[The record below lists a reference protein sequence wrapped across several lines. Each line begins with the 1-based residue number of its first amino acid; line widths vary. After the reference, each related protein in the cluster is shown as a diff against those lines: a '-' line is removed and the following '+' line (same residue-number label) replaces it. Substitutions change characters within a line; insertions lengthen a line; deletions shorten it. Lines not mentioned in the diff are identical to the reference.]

1 MDLNNLQFQNFVK
14 SFAGVFDKENLKKLP
29 IYFFFSASFMIIFY
43 ILLYLIFTPTE
54 RDYLVM
60 EENKNDLIKINSSI
74 VNLNVAI
81 NTLKPVYEEQS
92 ALFHNKNEVE
102 ELYRSLSISAVKNN
116 LVISTLA
123 KDSIMPIFEEKDLKK
138 DKVYYYKI
146 PITYEITGDFLSYI
160 KFKKFI
166 SSSNKLINIEKEI
179 ISLNRSDTNGKIIA
193 KGQLSVAGLPYELF

>member
-1 MDLNNLQFQNFVK
+1 MDLNNFQFRNFIK
-14 SFAGVFDKENLKKLP
+14 SLEGVFDKDNLKKLS
-29 IYFFFSASFMIIFY
+29 IYFFSSTSLIIVFY
-43 ILLYLIFTPTE
+43 ILFYLIFAPTE
-54 RDYLVM
+54 RDYLSM
-60 EENKNDLIKINSSI
+60 EENKNNVIKTESSI
-74 VNLNVAI
+74 ENIIVAI
-81 NTLKPVYEEQS
+81 KKLKPVYEKQS

-116 LVISTLA
+116 LVITTLA

-166 SSSNKLINIEKEI
+166 SSSNKLINIEKEV
-179 ISLNRSDTNGKIIA
+179 ISLNKNDTNGKIIA
-193 KGQLSVAGLPYELF
+193 QGQLSVAGLPYELF

>member
-1 MDLNNLQFQNFVK
+1 MDLNNFQFRNFIK
-14 SFAGVFDKENLKKLP
+14 SLEGVFDKDNLKKLS
-29 IYFFFSASFMIIFY
+29 IYFFSSTSLIIVFY
-43 ILLYLIFTPTE
+43 ILFYLIFAPTE
-54 RDYLVM
+54 RDYLSM
-60 EENKNDLIKINSSI
+60 EENKNNVIKTESSI
-74 VNLNVAI
+74 ENIIVGI
-81 NTLKPVYEEQS
+81 KKLKPVYEKQS

-116 LVISTLA
+116 LVITTLA

-179 ISLNRSDTNGKIIA
+179 ISLNKNDTNGKIIA
-193 KGQLSVAGLPYELF
+193 QGQLSVAGLPYELF

>member
-1 MDLNNLQFQNFVK
+1 MDLNNLQFQNFIK
-14 SFAGVFDKENLKKLP
+14 SFAEVFDKENLKKLP
-29 IYFFFSASFMIIFY
+29 IYIFFSASFMIIFY

-54 RDYLVM
+54 RDYLAM

-74 VNLNVAI
+74 ENLNVAI
-81 NTLKPVYEEQS
+81 NTLKPVYDEQS

-123 KDSIMPIFEEKDLKK
+123 KDTIVPIFEEKDLKK

-160 KFKKFI
+160 RFKKFI

-179 ISLNRSDTNGKIIA
+179 ISLNRNDTNGKITA

>member
-1 MDLNNLQFQNFVK
+1 MDLNNFQFRNFIK
-14 SFAGVFDKENLKKLP
+14 SLEGVFDKDNLKKLS
-29 IYFFFSASFMIIFY
+29 IYFFSSTSLIIVFY
-43 ILLYLIFTPTE
+43 ILFYLIFAPTE
-54 RDYLVM
+54 RDYLSM
-60 EENKNDLIKINSSI
+60 EENKNNVIKTESSI
-74 VNLNVAI
+74 ENIIVAI
-81 NTLKPVYEEQS
+81 KKLKPVYEKQS

-116 LVISTLA
+116 LVITTLA

-179 ISLNRSDTNGKIIA
+179 ISLNKNDTNGKIIA
-193 KGQLSVAGLPYELF
+193 QGQLSVAGLPYELF

>member
-1 MDLNNLQFQNFVK
+1 MDLNNFQFRNFIK
-14 SFAGVFDKENLKKLP
+14 SLEGVFDKDNLKKLS
-29 IYFFFSASFMIIFY
+29 IYFFSSTSLIIVFY
-43 ILLYLIFTPTE
+43 ILFYLIFAPTE
-54 RDYLVM
+54 RDYLSM
-60 EENKNDLIKINSSI
+60 EENKNNVIKTESSI
-74 VNLNVAI
+74 ENIIVAI
-81 NTLKPVYEEQS
+81 KKLKPVYEKQS

-116 LVISTLA
+116 LVITTLA

-146 PITYEITGDFLSYI
+146 PITYEITGDFLSDI

-179 ISLNRSDTNGKIIA
+179 ISLNKNDTNGKIIA
-193 KGQLSVAGLPYELF
+193 QGQLSVAGLPYELF

>member
-1 MDLNNLQFQNFVK
+1 MQ
-14 SFAGVFDKENLKKLP
+14 
-29 IYFFFSASFMIIFY
+29 
-43 ILLYLIFTPTE
+43 ILWETTSDTPATK
-54 RDYLVM
+54 V
-60 EENKNDLIKINSSI
+60 
-74 VNLNVAI
+74 
-81 NTLKPVYEEQS
+81 
-92 ALFHNKNEVE
+92 FHNKNEVE

-116 LVISTLA
+116 LVITTLA

-179 ISLNRSDTNGKIIA
+179 ISLNKNDTNGKIIA
-193 KGQLSVAGLPYELF
+193 QGQLSVAGLPYELF

>member
-1 MDLNNLQFQNFVK
+1 MDLNNLQFQNFIK
-14 SFAGVFDKENLKKLP
+14 SFAEVFDKENLKKLP
-29 IYFFFSASFMIIFY
+29 IYIFFSASFMIIFY

-54 RDYLVM
+54 RDYLAM
-60 EENKNDLIKINSSI
+60 EENKNNVIKIKSTI
-74 VNLNVAI
+74 ENLNLAI
-81 NTLKPVYEEQS
+81 NKLKPVYEEQS

-123 KDSIMPIFEEKDLKK
+123 KDTIVPIFEEKDLKK

-179 ISLNRSDTNGKIIA
+179 ISLNRNDTNGKIIA

>member
-1 MDLNNLQFQNFVK
+1 MDLNNLQFQNFIK
-14 SFAGVFDKENLKKLP
+14 SFAEVFDKENLKKLP
-29 IYFFFSASFMIIFY
+29 IYIFFSASFMIIFY

-54 RDYLVM
+54 RDYLAM

-74 VNLNVAI
+74 ENLNVAI
-81 NTLKPVYEEQS
+81 NTLKPVYDEQS

-123 KDSIMPIFEEKDLKK
+123 KDNIVPMFEEKDLKK

-179 ISLNRSDTNGKIIA
+179 ISLNRNDTNGKIIA

>member
-1 MDLNNLQFQNFVK
+1 MDLNNFQFRNFIK
-14 SFAGVFDKENLKKLP
+14 SLEGVFDKDNLKKLS
-29 IYFFFSASFMIIFY
+29 IYFFSSTSLIIVFY
-43 ILLYLIFTPTE
+43 ILFYLIFAPTE
-54 RDYLVM
+54 RDYLSM
-60 EENKNDLIKINSSI
+60 EENKNNVIKTESSI
-74 VNLNVAI
+74 ENIIVAI
-81 NTLKPVYEEQS
+81 KKLKPVYEKQS

-179 ISLNRSDTNGKIIA
+179 ISLNKNDTNGKIIA
-193 KGQLSVAGLPYELF
+193 QGQLSVAGLPYELF

>member
-1 MDLNNLQFQNFVK
+1 MDLNNFQFRNFIK
-14 SFAGVFDKENLKKLP
+14 SLEGVFDKDNLKKLS
-29 IYFFFSASFMIIFY
+29 IYFFSSTSLIIVFY
-43 ILLYLIFTPTE
+43 ILFYLIFAPTE
-54 RDYLVM
+54 RDYLSM
-60 EENKNDLIKINSSI
+60 EENKNNVIKTESSI
-74 VNLNVAI
+74 ENIIVAI
-81 NTLKPVYEEQS
+81 KKLKPVYEKQS

-116 LVISTLA
+116 LVITTLA

-160 KFKKFI
+160 KFKRFI

-179 ISLNRSDTNGKIIA
+179 ISLNKNDTNGKIIA
-193 KGQLSVAGLPYELF
+193 QGQLSVAGLPYELF

>member
-1 MDLNNLQFQNFVK
+1 MDLNNLQFQNFIK
-14 SFAGVFDKENLKKLP
+14 SFAGVFDKDNLKKLP
-29 IYFFFSASFMIIFY
+29 IYFFISASFMIIFY
-43 ILLYLIFTPTE
+43 ILLYLMFTPTE
-54 RDYLVM
+54 RDYLAM
-60 EENKNDLIKINSSI
+60 EENKNNVIKIKSTI
-74 VNLNVAI
+74 ENLNLAI
-81 NTLKPVYEEQS
+81 NKLKPVYEEQS

-123 KDSIMPIFEEKDLKK
+123 KDTIVPIFEEKDLKK

-179 ISLNRSDTNGKIIA
+179 ISLNRNDTNGKIIA

>member
-1 MDLNNLQFQNFVK
+1 MDLNNLQFQNFIK
-14 SFAGVFDKENLKKLP
+14 SFAGVFDKDNLKKLP
-29 IYFFFSASFMIIFY
+29 IYFFISASFMIIFY

-54 RDYLVM
+54 RDYLAM

-74 VNLNVAI
+74 ENLNVAI
-81 NTLKPVYEEQS
+81 NTLKPVYDEQS

-123 KDSIMPIFEEKDLKK
+123 KDTIVPIFEEKDLKK

-160 KFKKFI
+160 RFKKFI

-179 ISLNRSDTNGKIIA
+179 ISLNSNDTNGKITA

>member
-1 MDLNNLQFQNFVK
+1 MDLNNLQFQNFIK
-14 SFAGVFDKENLKKLP
+14 SFAGVFDKDNLKKLP
-29 IYFFFSASFMIIFY
+29 IYFFISASFMIIFY
-43 ILLYLIFTPTE
+43 ILLYLMFTPTE
-54 RDYLVM
+54 RDYLAM
-60 EENKNDLIKINSSI
+60 EENKNNVIKIKSTI
-74 VNLNVAI
+74 ENLNLAI
-81 NTLKPVYEEQS
+81 NELKPVYEEQS

-123 KDSIMPIFEEKDLKK
+123 KDNIVPMFEEKDLKK

-179 ISLNRSDTNGKIIA
+179 ISLNRNDTNGKITA

>member
-1 MDLNNLQFQNFVK
+1 MDLNNFQFRNFIK
-14 SFAGVFDKENLKKLP
+14 SLEGVFDKDNLKKLS
-29 IYFFFSASFMIIFY
+29 IYFFSSTSLIIVFY
-43 ILLYLIFTPTE
+43 ILFYLIFAPTE
-54 RDYLVM
+54 RDYLSM
-60 EENKNDLIKINSSI
+60 EENKNNVIKTESSI
-74 VNLNVAI
+74 ENIIVAI
-81 NTLKPVYEEQS
+81 KKLKPVYEKQS

-116 LVISTLA
+116 LVITTLA

-166 SSSNKLINIEKEI
+166 SSANELINIEKEI
-179 ISLNRSDTNGKIIA
+179 ISLNKNDTNGKIIA
-193 KGQLSVAGLPYELF
+193 QGQLSVAGLPYELF

>member
-1 MDLNNLQFQNFVK
+1 MDLNNLQFQNFIK
-14 SFAGVFDKENLKKLP
+14 SFAGVFDKDNLKKLP
-29 IYFFFSASFMIIFY
+29 IYFFISASFMIIFY
-43 ILLYLIFTPTE
+43 ILLYLMFTPTE
-54 RDYLVM
+54 RDYLAM
-60 EENKNDLIKINSSI
+60 EENKNNVIKIKSTI
-74 VNLNVAI
+74 ENLNLAI
-81 NTLKPVYEEQS
+81 NKLKPVYEEQS

-123 KDSIMPIFEEKDLKK
+123 KDTIVPIFEEKDLKK

-160 KFKKFI
+160 RFKKFI

-179 ISLNRSDTNGKIIA
+179 ISLNSNDTNGKITA

>member
-1 MDLNNLQFQNFVK
+1 MDLNNFQFRNFIK
-14 SFAGVFDKENLKKLP
+14 SLEGVFNKDNLKKLS
-29 IYFFFSASFMIIFY
+29 IYFFSSTSLIIVFY
-43 ILLYLIFTPTE
+43 ILFYLIFAPTE
-54 RDYLVM
+54 RDYLSM
-60 EENKNDLIKINSSI
+60 EENKNNVIKTESSI
-74 VNLNVAI
+74 ENIIVAI
-81 NTLKPVYEEQS
+81 KKLKPVYEKQS

-116 LVISTLA
+116 LVITTLA

-179 ISLNRSDTNGKIIA
+179 ISLNKNDTNGKIIA
-193 KGQLSVAGLPYELF
+193 QGQLSVAGLPYELF